1 MRIKYIFLLITAV
14 ILTGCSPIALDI
26 DDLMQP
32 PSLSDEQAKI
42 MEALKTSLSTDQIQ
56 LKYPRFG
63 NYRSA
68 FVLHD
73 LDADGKNEALVFY
86 EQSIGSTNI
95 ARINILDNENDEWRS
110 IYDMPGLGT
119 DVEFVEFAHM
129 INDKKF
135 DILIGWTIGSN
146 AAKTTLTAYSYDDA
160 KLNKLIDYD
169 YSIYKLIDRK
179 DGMQELIV
187 LSDSLNDPTA
197 KIIKKRT
204 SKKLGVSSTVKLS
217 REAKSYHSAKLGK
230 IDETS
235 SALFIDEILFDD
247 SIATEVLMLDEP
259 VLRNLMINTD
269 LTKNELFLS
278 TIRPELIS
286 CEDINNDGVL
296 EIPFQK
302 LLQGYGDED
311 ELENLY
317 LTTYNSLVDNQ
328 LLKKQDAI
336 LNQKDG
342 YKIIMPQNWVNNVTV
357 KVQQHNG
364 EYSFVVFKNSLSE
377 STSEI
382 LRIRVYSKDDYRD
395 KFELEQF
402 KNIAIKGAFEYY
414 AYIPEDVDEKYKI
427 TYDDLKSMFVLL

>member
-1 MRIKYIFLLITAV
+1 MRIKFIFLLFVAV
-14 ILTGCSPIALDI
+14 ILTGCSPIVLDI

-42 MEALKTSLSTDQIQ
+42 MEALKSSLSTDQIK

-68 FVLHD
+68 FVLKD

-119 DVEFVEFAHM
+119 DIEFVEFAHM
-129 INDKKF
+129 INEKKF
-135 DILIGWTIGSN
+135 DVLIGWTIGSN
-146 AAKTTLTAYSYDDA
+146 ASKTTLSAYSYDSA

-169 YSIYKLIDRK
+169 YSVYKLIDKK
-179 DGMQELIV
+179 DGMQELII
-187 LSDSLNDPTA
+187 LSDTTNDLTA

-204 SKKLGVSSTVKLS
+204 SKKIGITSTVKLS
-217 REAKSYHSAKLGK
+217 REAKSYHKVILGK
-230 IDETS
+230 ISSTA

-247 SIATEVLMLDEP
+247 LVATEVVMLDEP
-259 VLRNLMINTD
+259 VLRNLMINSD
-269 LTKNELFLS
+269 LTKNDLFLS
-278 TIRPELIS
+278 TIRPQLIT
-286 CEDINNDGVL
+286 CEDIDSDGIF
-296 EIPFQK
+296 EIPSQK
-302 LLQGYGDED
+302 LLPGYGDED
-311 ELENLY
+311 EMENLY
-317 LTTYNSLVDNQ
+317 LTTYNSLVDSQ

-342 YKIIMPQNWVNNVTV
+342 YKFIMPPNWINNVTV

-402 KNIAIKGAFEYY
+402 KNIANKGDFEYY
-414 AYIPEDVDEKYKI
+414 AYIPDDVEEKYKI
-427 TYDDLKSMFVLL
+427 TYDNLKSMFVLL